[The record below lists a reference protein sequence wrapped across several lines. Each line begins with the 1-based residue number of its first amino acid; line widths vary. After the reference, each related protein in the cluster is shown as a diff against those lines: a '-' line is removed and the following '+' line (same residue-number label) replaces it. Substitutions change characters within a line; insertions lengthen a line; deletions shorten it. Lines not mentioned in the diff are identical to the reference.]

1 MISMLPHNDQKD
13 HSMLQQEMWKKLSK
27 FNPVISST
35 ISTLNSRINFPL
47 GLPLQRQHKGTYD
60 MIVNKNKTINA

>member
-1 MISMLPHNDQKD
+1 
-13 HSMLQQEMWKKLSK
+13 MLQQEMWKKLSK
-27 FNPVISST
+27 FNPVSSST

-47 GLPLQRQHKGTYD
+47 GLPLQKQHKGTYD